1 MCLTPCQVL
10 NSPRGSAH
18 KKLTFRSWYPSAT
31 CWFAEVSCEDKWHTR
46 RFPIEHY
53 QMLREC
59 CVRFRLAANAR
70 MKIIHR
76 FSLSLLQQH
85 IGPPVLLATSDFTI
99 FSVASITLYCVIY
112 LFIMAVAYC
121 SALRVC
127 APGVRNLCV
136 CLSLWTSRVPRHPVN
151 TCHRAHGCAMSD
163 CMAG

>member
-1 MCLTPCQVL
+1 MCLTLCQVL

-18 KKLTFRSWYPSAT
+18 RKLTFRSWYPSAT
-31 CWFAEVSCEDKWHTR
+31 CWFAEVSCEDKWHSR

-53 QMLREC
+53 QTLREC

-112 LFIMAVAYC
+112 LFIMAVVQLSECVLLGSGICVYAC
-121 SALRVC
+121 
-127 APGVRNLCV
+127 PFEPPV
-136 CLSLWTSRVPRHPVN
+136 CLGTQ
-151 TCHRAHGCAMSD
+151 
-163 CMAG
+163 